1 MQTLTDLQK
10 KIAVALIDY
19 AHDKISEGA
28 DNLLI
33 EEEALAKLIDQP
45 IWKRSNIDD
54 LNALSAFCDRK
65 GYPPVSL
72 LVVIPGLMRPEKS
85 VLIHAFKAT
94 LPAAEFTKRWTSTL
108 EEIKATPNDVW
119 EVFRFDIT
127 DCS

>member
-1 MQTLTDLQK
+1 MQTLTDQQK

-19 AHDKISEGA
+19 AHDRISEGA
-28 DNLLI
+28 DSLLI
-33 EEEALAKLIDQP
+33 EEAALAKLIDQP
-45 IWKRSNIDD
+45 SWKRSNVDD

-94 LPAAEFTKRWTSTL
+94 LPAAEFAKRWAAAL
-108 EEIKATPNDVW
+108 EEIKVTPDDAW